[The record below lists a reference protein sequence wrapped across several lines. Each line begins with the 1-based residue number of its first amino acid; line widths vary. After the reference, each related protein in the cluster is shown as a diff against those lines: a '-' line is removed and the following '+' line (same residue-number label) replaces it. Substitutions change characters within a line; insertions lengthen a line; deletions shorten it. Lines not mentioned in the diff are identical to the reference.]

1 MELSV
6 NISQEQYS
14 QIVKKVSEDIREEV
28 GEEEIRKYLE
38 SDSLSITDL
47 TDEMGLY
54 DRVQN
59 LKSKKVEDLTNNEKI
74 LLMMQWM
81 IFDSLYR

>member
-1 MELSV
+1 MNLNV
-6 NISQEQYS
+6 NISDDQYS
-14 QIVKKVSEDIREEV
+14 EIVKKVSEDIREEV

-38 SDSLSITDL
+38 SDSLSFTDL

-59 LKSKKVEDLTNNEKI
+59 IKSKKVEDLTNNEKI

-81 IFDSLYR
+81 IFDNLHQ

>member
-1 MELSV
+1 MELNV
-6 NISQEQYS
+6 NISEEQYS

-28 GEEEIRKYLE
+28 AEEEIRKYLE
-38 SDSLSITDL
+38 SDSLSIANL

-81 IFDSLYR
+81 IFDNLYR